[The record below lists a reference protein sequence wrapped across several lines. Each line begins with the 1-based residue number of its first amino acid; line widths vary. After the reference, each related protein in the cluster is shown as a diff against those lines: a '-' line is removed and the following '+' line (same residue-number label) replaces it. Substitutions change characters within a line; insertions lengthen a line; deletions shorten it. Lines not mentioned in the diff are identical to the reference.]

1 MKRYYVYITTN
12 PRKTTLYIGVTNDI
26 RRRLAEHYTDKGN
39 EAHFASKYHCY
50 NLIFF
55 EIFDDINMA
64 ISREKYL
71 KSLSRQKKEALIQE
85 INPNWDFIDILK
97 KSTP

>member
-1 MKRYYVYITTN
+1 MKEYYVYITTN
-12 PRKTTLYIGVTNDI
+12 PRKTTLYIGVTNDL

-50 NLIFF
+50 NLIFL

-71 KSLSRQKKEALIQE
+71 KNLSREKKEKLIRDS
-85 INPNWDFIDILK
+85 NPNWNFINIL
-97 KSTP
+97 

>member
-71 KSLSRQKKEALIQE
+71 KSLSRKKKEDLIKE
-85 INPNWDFIDILK
+85 SNPQWKFIDILK